1 MSKDF
6 PFTNYD
12 FYAYLASGL
21 FFLFW
26 LDMFLTGGVI
36 FHQQSWNFVQI
47 SLVVAASY
55 IAGQILAIPSSTVVE
70 HFLLNV
76 VFRKPL
82 VIQTGS
88 KAPRWHERI
97 LGGLIGRYYEPLPSS
112 TREKLLARA
121 REATGKEDSEL
132 LTDPESIFHPAF
144 VTARADEDTRNR
156 LDDFRNQ
163 YGFARNICFV
173 GIVVLALGLWLK
185 ALGAAAIILLLI
197 LIVGMFLRYAK
208 FYAAFCADVLR
219 ALAYA
224 PKKESTKD

>member
-21 FFLFW
+21 FFLFS
-26 LDMFLTGGVI
+26 LDLILSGGLV
-36 FHQQSWNFVQI
+36 FRQQSWNFVQI
-47 SLVVAASY
+47 VLIVAMSY
-55 IAGQILAIPSSTVVE
+55 IAVQILAIPSSTILE
-70 HFLLNV
+70 HFLMSV

-88 KAPRWHERI
+88 KASRWHERL
-97 LGGLIGRYYEPLPSS
+97 LGWFVGRYYEPLPASM
-112 TREKLLARA
+112 REKILAKA
-121 REATGKEDSEL
+121 REATGKKEEEL
-132 LTDPESIFHPAF
+132 LADPEAIFHPAF
-144 VTARADEDTRNR
+144 SAARNSEDTRNR

-173 GIVVLALGLWLK
+173 GIVVLILGLWFK
-185 ALGAAAIILLLI
+185 VLGTAAITLLVI
-197 LIVGMFLRYAK
+197 LIVGMFLRYVK
-208 FYAAFCADVLR
+208 FYAAFCSDVLR

-224 PKKESTKD
+224 PQSDST